1 MKVLLV
7 AVNAKYI
14 HSNLAV
20 YDLKAYTENIPVEVE
35 LAEYTINQQQEEILR
50 DIYEHKADVVAFSCY
65 IWNIT
70 YVKALA
76 EELHKI
82 APQVQIWFGGPEAS
96 YDAKQLLRELSY
108 VELVIVGEGEETFAQ
123 LLQKHLLDKERLEN
137 IVGIC
142 YRENT
147 GESVTTVFVSTFRWI
162 RSLLFITIW
171 IVLHIRS
178 CTMRQAGDAHFAAV
192 TVCLLSTK
200 EYGFAVCLWYFRS
213 CSFS

>member
-20 YDLKAYTENIPVEVE
+20 YDLKAYTENIPVELE
-35 LAEYTINQQQEEILR
+35 LAEYTINQQQEEMLR

-82 APQVQIWFGGPEAS
+82 DPQVQIWFGGPEAS
-96 YDAKQLLRELSY
+96 YDAKQLLRECAVHSVPLSMPADNLSAVSWGIDPPLEITHNLFGQPESWRTWVSRHIAVSLRLISTLQLEPY
-108 VELVIVGEGEETFAQ
+108 VAITCAV
-123 LLQKHLLDKERLEN
+123 KRLEMALKIELEPELPSLESN
-137 IVGIC
+137 
-142 YRENT
+142 YR
-147 GESVTTVFVSTFRWI
+147 I
-162 RSLLFITIW
+162 
-171 IVLHIRS
+171 
-178 CTMRQAGDAHFAAV
+178 A
-192 TVCLLSTK
+192 
-200 EYGFAVCLWYFRS
+200 
-213 CSFS
+213 

>member
-123 LLQKHLLDKERLEN
+123 LLQKHLLDGERLEN

-147 GESVTTVFVSTFRWI
+147 GEICDNGIREVTRPWA
-162 RSLLFITIW
+162 RSSGCPSRHRPPTD
-171 IVLHIRS
+171 RS
-178 CTMRQAGDAHFAAV
+178 GNLTGDDDKIINMAISGEKSK
-192 TVCLLSTK
+192 CGKILK
-200 EYGFAVCLWYFRS
+200 GE
-213 CSFS
+213 

>member
-1 MKVLLV
+1 MKVLLA

-123 LLQKHLLDKERLEN
+123 LLQKHLLDGERLEN

-147 GESVTTVFVSTFRWI
+147 GEICDNGIREYLPMDKNPFCLSQFGSV
-162 RSLLFITIW
+162 
-171 IVLHIRS
+171 
-178 CTMRQAGDAHFAAV
+178 CT
-192 TVCLLSTK
+192 
-200 EYGFAVCLWYFRS
+200 
-213 CSFS
+213 

>member
-96 YDAKQLLRELSY
+96 ECMDYGSNPNEIWFLMSDDGSRILAFGQLRPYDTPDALTWAGHIGYSVPPSERGHGYAQ
-108 VELVIVGEGEETFAQ
+108 ETLKR
-123 LLQKHLLDKERLEN
+123 LLQMGFDRGMERILLTCDVDNDPSRHIIEKAGGVFSGFYRDEEYNKRL
-137 IVGIC
+137 
-142 YRENT
+142 YW
-147 GESVTTVFVSTFRWI
+147 F
-162 RSLLFITIW
+162 
-171 IVLHIRS
+171 
-178 CTMRQAGDAHFAAV
+178 
-192 TVCLLSTK
+192 TK
-200 EYGFAVCLWYFRS
+200 KG
-213 CSFS
+213 

>member
-82 APQVQIWFGGPEAS
+82 APQAQIWFGGPEAS

-123 LLQKHLLDKERLEN
+123 LLQKHLLDGERLEN

-147 GESVTTVFVSTFRWI
+147 GEN
-162 RSLLFITIW
+162 
-171 IVLHIRS
+171 
-178 CTMRQAGDAHFAAV
+178 
-192 TVCLLSTK
+192 
-200 EYGFAVCLWYFRS
+200 
-213 CSFS
+213 